1 MNNKIL
7 KSITAVCL
15 IISVFSCKKN
25 ILDVKPTSFVS
36 DATLWADL
44 NLVDQFVNNIY
55 GTLPSGFNRKDFGE
69 GDGFEWSRGMSI
81 MAAGT
86 DDADGKLDAKVQLFN
101 TADITPSF
109 TPYNQDIWTFN
120 YAAIRKC
127 NVLLSR
133 IEEVPGDAA
142 RKKRYKGEA
151 LFIRAF
157 CYADLIKTY
166 GGVPLILTVQNI
178 TDDLLVP
185 RNTYAD
191 CVTQIAKDCDE
202 AALLLPV
209 SYGSSDFGR
218 ATQGAAK
225 SVKAKTYLYQAS
237 PLNNPSNSLPL
248 WINAAT
254 AAKAVI
260 DLNAYSLYPDYYNLF
275 IDKINP
281 EVIFARQFL
290 KPQIASPI
298 SYTLGMSAGI
308 GDGTWGGF
316 APTQNLVDAYEMT
329 NGKPI
334 TDPASGYD
342 AQNPYLNRDSR
353 LDKTVLHNGS
363 SWKGVTIQTYEGG
376 NANSSSN
383 NDRSRTSY
391 GLKKFLDENLVTAT
405 QVYQGQDN
413 NWIFYRYADVLLM
426 YAEAQNEAVGP
437 DASVYSAINLVR
449 QRAGQ
454 PGLPGGLSQSL
465 MRNKIHNERRV
476 EMVFEESRFWDVRRW
491 KQGMTYFNGPINRMK
506 IIKSGNLLTYTV
518 EQYEN
523 RVYKEYQNVFPIP
536 QFEKDKNP
544 NLIQNPGYN

>member
-1 MNNKIL
+1 MKNKITKL
-7 KSITAVCL
+7 LMAACL
-15 IISVFSCKKN
+15 AFTIFSCKKN
-25 ILDVKPTSFVS
+25 ILDVKPTAFVS

-81 MAAGT
+81 MDAGT

-120 YAAIRKC
+120 YNAIRKC

-133 IEEVPGDAA
+133 IDGVPGDAA
-142 RKKRYKGEA
+142 IKSRYKGEA

-166 GGVPLILTVQNI
+166 GGVPLILTAQEI

-185 RNTYAD
+185 RNTYD
-191 CVTQIAKDCDE
+191 ECVTQIVKDCDE
-202 AALLLPV
+202 AAAILPTT
-209 SYGSSDFGR
+209 YGAANLGR
-218 ATQGAAK
+218 ATKGAAL
-225 SVKAKTYLYQAS
+225 SVKARTYLYKAS
-237 PLNNPSNSLPL
+237 PLNNPSNTLSH
-248 WINAAT
+248 WQNAAT
-254 AAKAVI
+254 AAKAVM
-260 DLNAYSLYPDYYNLF
+260 DLNVYSLYPDYYNLF
-275 IDKINP
+275 LDKANA
-281 EVIFARQFL
+281 EVIFARQFQ

-316 APTQNLVDAYEMT
+316 APTQNLVDAYEMN

-334 TDPASGYD
+334 SDPSSGYD

-376 NANSSSN
+376 NANQSSN

-391 GLKKFLDENLVTAT
+391 GLKKFLDQSLVTAA
-405 QVYQGQDN
+405 QVYLGQDN
-413 NWIFYRYADVLLM
+413 NWIFFRYADVLLM

-437 DASVYSAINLVR
+437 DASVYSAIKLVR
-449 QRAGQ
+449 ARSGQ
-454 PGLPGGLSQSL
+454 PDLPAGLTQSQ
-465 MRNKIHNERRV
+465 MRDKIRNERRV
-476 EMVFEESRFWDVRRW
+476 ELVFEEHRFWDVRRW
-491 KQGMTYFNGPINRMK
+491 KLGMTYFNGPVNRIK
-506 IIKSGNLLTYTV
+506 IIKTGSTLTHTV
-518 EQYEN
+518 EVYEN
-523 RVYKEYQNVFPIP
+523 RTYKEFQNVFPIP
-536 QFEKDKNP
+536 QFERDKNP
-544 NLIQNPGYN
+544 KLTQNTGY

>member
-1 MNNKIL
+1 MNSKIL
-7 KSITAVCL
+7 KL
-15 IISVFSCKKN
+15 ILAGCILATLHSCKKD

-36 DATLWADL
+36 DATLWSDL

-81 MAAGT
+81 MDAGS

-133 IEEVPGDAA
+133 IEAVPGDNA
-142 RKKRYKGEA
+142 RKNRYKGEA

-157 CYADLIKTY
+157 CYSELVKTY
-166 GGVPLILTVQNI
+166 GGVPLILVAQNI

-185 RNTYAD
+185 RNTYQE
-191 CVTQIAKDCDE
+191 CVDQVVKDCD
-202 AALLLPV
+202 AATAILPA
-209 SYGSSDFGR
+209 SFGSADLGR
-218 ATQGAAK
+218 ATKGAAL

-237 PLNNPSNSLPL
+237 PLNNPSNNLAIWQS
-248 WINAAT
+248 AA
-254 AAKAVI
+254 ASAKAVM
-260 DLNAYSLYPDYYNLF
+260 DLNGYSLYPNYYNLF
-275 IDKINP
+275 FDKANP
-281 EVIFARQFL
+281 EVIFARQFQ

-329 NGKPI
+329 NGKLI
-334 TDPASGYD
+334 TDPTSGYD
-342 AQNPYLNRDSR
+342 AQNPYKNRDTR
-353 LDKTVLHNGS
+353 LDKTVLHDGS
-363 SWKGVTIQTYEGG
+363 PWKGTTIQTYEGG
-376 NANSSSN
+376 NANQSSN

-391 GLKKFLDENLVTAT
+391 GLKKFMDESLVTAA

-437 DASVYSAINLVR
+437 DGSVYSAINQVR

-454 PGLPGGLSQSL
+454 PGLPSGLSQSQ
-465 MRNKIHNERRV
+465 MRDRIHNERRV

-491 KQGMTYFNGPINRMK
+491 KQGMTYFNGPVNRIK
-506 IIKSGNLLTYTV
+506 IIKTGSVLTYTV
-518 EQYEN
+518 EPYEN
-523 RVYKEYQNVFPIP
+523 RTYKEYQNVFPIP
-536 QFEKDKNP
+536 QFEMDKNP
-544 NLIQNPGYN
+544 KLKQNLGY

>member
-1 MNNKIL
+1 MNN
-7 KSITAVCL
+7 SITKL
-15 IISVFSCKKN
+15 IAAGFLLFTLHACKKN

-36 DATLWADL
+36 DATLWSDL

-55 GTLPSGFNRKDFGE
+55 GSLPSGFNRKDFGE
-69 GDGFEWSRGMSI
+69 GGGFEWSRGMSI
-81 MAAGT
+81 MDAGT

-101 TADITPSF
+101 TADITASF

-133 IEEVPGDAA
+133 IDAVPGDEG
-142 RKKRYKGEA
+142 RKNRYKGEA

-166 GGVPLILTVQNI
+166 GGVPLILVAQEI

-185 RNTYAD
+185 RNTYD
-191 CVTQIAKDCDE
+191 ECVTQIAKDCDE
-202 AALLLPV
+202 AAAILPV
-209 SYGSSDFGR
+209 SYAATDLGR
-218 ATQGAAK
+218 ATKGAAL
-225 SVKAKTYLYQAS
+225 SVKAKAYLYQAS
-237 PLNNPSNSLPL
+237 PLNNPSNTAAT
-248 WINAAT
+248 WQNAAA
-254 AAKAVI
+254 AAKSVI
-260 DLNAYSLYPDYYNLF
+260 DLNAYTLYPDYYRLF
-275 IDKINP
+275 LDKANA
-281 EVIFARQFL
+281 EVIFARQFQ

-298 SYTLGMSAGI
+298 SYTLGMSAGL

-342 AQNPYLNRDSR
+342 PQNPYKDRDSR
-353 LDKTVLHNGS
+353 LDNTVLRNGS
-363 SWKGVTIQTYEGG
+363 SWKGATIETFEGG
-376 NANSSSN
+376 NANKSNN

-391 GLKKFLDENLVTAT
+391 GLKKFLDQSLVTAA
-405 QVYQGQDN
+405 QVYLGQDN
-413 NWIFYRYADVLLM
+413 NWIFLRYADLLLI

-437 DASVYSAINLVR
+437 DASVYSAINQVR

-454 PGLPGGLSQSL
+454 PPLVAGLSQTE
-465 MRNKIHNERRV
+465 MRARIHNERRV

-491 KQGMTYFNGPINRMK
+491 KQGMTYFNAPIYRMK
-506 IIKSGNLLTYTV
+506 ITKAGSVLTHTV
-518 EQYEN
+518 EVYEN
-523 RVYKEYQNVFPIP
+523 RIYKDFQNVFPIP
-536 QFEKDKNP
+536 QFERDKNS
-544 NLIQNPGYN
+544 NLNQNEGY